1 MAEQRDL
8 AMLASQDTEIT
19 LGTGK
24 LLGIFFSLVIVCGLF
39 FGLGFNFGR
48 ATASQGE
55 PTLQAIPPT
64 LTVAGGTKPSPSRV
78 APAPPPDCQTG
89 PDCPQ
94 IANVTAPD
102 NNAAAGTGSA
112 TPTSSAAVQP
122 AAAGTPAPELSQTSS
137 GTTAATVPTFVVQVA
152 AVTRKED
159 AEALMGALKQKS
171 YPVFVLADSND
182 KLFHVQVGPFAEKK
196 DAQSM
201 RDKLSGDGYNPIL
214 K

>member
-64 LTVAGGTKPSPSRV
+64 LTVAGGTKPSPSHV

-94 IANVTAPD
+94 TANVTATD
-102 NNAAAGTGSA
+102 GNAAAGTQAS

-122 AAAGTPAPELSQTSS
+122 TVTGTPAPELSQTSAA
-137 GTTAATVPTFVVQVA
+137 TTSTVPTFVVQVA

>member
-8 AMLASQDTEIT
+8 AMLQAQDTEIT

-64 LTVAGGTKPSPSRV
+64 LTVAGGTKPSPSHV
-78 APAPPPDCQTG
+78 APAPPPDCQPG

-94 IANVTAPD
+94 AAIASAD
-102 NNAAAGTGSA
+102 GNAAAGTLTS
-112 TPTSSAAVQP
+112 TPTSGAA
-122 AAAGTPAPELSQTSS
+122 
-137 GTTAATVPTFVVQVA
+137 
-152 AVTRKED
+152 
-159 AEALMGALKQKS
+159 
-171 YPVFVLADSND
+171 
-182 KLFHVQVGPFAEKK
+182 
-196 DAQSM
+196 
-201 RDKLSGDGYNPIL
+201 
-214 K
+214 

>member
-1 MAEQRDL
+1 MVDQRD
-8 AMLASQDTEIT
+8 MLTSELQDTEIT

-48 ATASQGE
+48 ATTPQSE
-55 PTLQAIPPT
+55 TTLQAIPPT
-64 LTVAGGTKPSPSRV
+64 LTVAGGTKPSPSHV
-78 APAPPPDCQTG
+78 APAPPAECPLGQDCTQS
-89 PDCPQ
+89 
-94 IANVTAPD
+94 A
-102 NNAAAGTGSA
+102 SA
-112 TPTSSAAVQP
+112 TPADPNAGAGTAPVSTASSPTGTATAPPELTQTSAA
-122 AAAGTPAPELSQTSS
+122 T
-137 GTTAATVPTFVVQVA
+137 TTAATPVTFVVQVA

-171 YPVFVLADSND
+171 YPVFVVADPD
-182 KLFHVQVGPFAEKK
+182 KLFHVQVGPFVDKK
-196 DAQSM
+196 DAQAM

>member
-64 LTVAGGTKPSPSRV
+64 LTVAGGTLQLPV
-78 APAPPPDCQTG
+78 VG
-89 PDCPQ
+89 
-94 IANVTAPD
+94 
-102 NNAAAGTGSA
+102 GGSQLA
-112 TPTSSAAVQP
+112 TIGMLRGVFNLS
-122 AAAGTPAPELSQTSS
+122 PELSISC
-137 GTTAATVPTFVVQVA
+137 GIMLWLVTFMS
-152 AVTRKED
+152 VTPAGLALARSEHVSLMKIEKESL
-159 AEALMGALKQKS
+159 EEEEKALKEAGD
-171 YPVFVLADSND
+171 LEI
-182 KLFHVQVGPFAEKK
+182 GPSE
-196 DAQSM
+196 DRENQSH
-201 RDKLSGDGYNPIL
+201 
-214 K
+214 